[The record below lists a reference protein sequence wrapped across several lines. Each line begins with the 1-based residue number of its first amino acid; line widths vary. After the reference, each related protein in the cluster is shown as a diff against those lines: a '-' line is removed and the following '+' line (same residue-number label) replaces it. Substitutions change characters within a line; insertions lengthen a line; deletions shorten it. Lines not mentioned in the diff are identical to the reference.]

1 MKIINKLPKV
11 GAVIAII
18 IGFSA
23 CSEDFDGLNSNILG
37 DQTLFDSLVSN
48 YTVTAFSR
56 KLLPVQTNI
65 YNTTAN
71 ANQVPNTDKIYKLG
85 IYNDPVYGKSTSEL
99 LSQLIL
105 QSPNPTFGDATLQDT
120 VRLDK
125 VTLYI
130 PYYSTPTTTAG
141 VTTYALDSVYG
152 SEPIN
157 ISLFESNYFLRE
169 FDPSNGGEVKQK
181 YYSNQDQV
189 FDNFLGTPIATIEN
203 FVPSNDDYLINEG
216 TEDSTRLA
224 PGLRKDLPLEY
235 FQQKIFDKE
244 GDPVLFTN
252 TNFKD
257 YLRGINFKVTSNS
270 DNGNL
275 FYFDIEKAE
284 IDMTYSYYKESTQK
298 RDTLT
303 SKLLFRGVSVNTEK
317 TNLPPQIQTAINS
330 PNITNGEETLYVRGG
345 GDGIISVIN
354 LFGPDNDQNGVAD
367 ELENVRTKKWLV
379 NEANLIFYVDQTQ
392 VQGGQSEPE
401 RLEVFNLRTNALL
414 NDYGMDLTANLP
426 ALDAIGIHLGRL
438 QRGSDS
444 NGEYYKIRIT
454 NYVSSLINGGIPN
467 DPLGLVVSQNVLAT
481 RFLDLQNTQ
490 APGTTGLPLGSVV
503 AHEGTVLYGN
513 TSTNLDKRLKLQIY
527 YTESK

>member
-1 MKIINKLPKV
+1 MKIMNMLPRV

-48 YTVTAFSR
+48 YTVTAYSR

-71 ANQVPNTDKIYKLG
+71 AIQVPNTDKIYKLG
-85 IYNDPVYGKSTSEL
+85 VYNDPVYGKSTSEL

-105 QSPNPTFGDATLQDT
+105 QSPNPTFGDSVTLQ
-120 VRLDK
+120 K
-125 VTLYI
+125 VTLYL
-130 PYYSTPTTTAG
+130 PYYSTPTAAG
-141 VTTYALDSVYG
+141 DSTTYKLDSVYG
-152 SEPIN
+152 SSPIN

-169 FDPSNGGEVKQK
+169 FDPSNGGDLKQK

-203 FVPSNDDYLINEG
+203 FVPNDDDYLINEG
-216 TEDSTRLA
+216 TKDSTRLA
-224 PGLRKDLPLEY
+224 PGLFKELPLEY

-257 YLRGINFKVTSNS
+257 YLRGINFKVNS
-270 DNGNL
+270 DSDDGSL

-284 IDMTYSYYKESTQK
+284 IDMTYSFYKASTQK
-298 RDTLT
+298 RDTT
-303 SKLLFRGVSVNTEK
+303 SAKLLFRGVSVNTEK

-330 PNITNGEETLYVRGG
+330 PNVTTGEETLYVRGG

-367 ELENVRTKKWLV
+367 ELENLRTKKWLI
-379 NEANLIFYVDQTQ
+379 NEANLIFYVDQSQ

-401 RLEVFNLRTNALL
+401 RLEVYNLRTNALL
-414 NDYGMDLTANLP
+414 ADFGMDLTANLP
-426 ALDAIGIHLGRL
+426 ALDAIGVHLGRL
-438 QRGSDS
+438 KRGSDAK
-444 NGEYYKIRIT
+444 GEYYKIRIT
-454 NYVSSLINGGIPN
+454 NYVSNLINGGIPN

-490 APGTTGLPLGSVV
+490 APGTTSLPLGSVI

-513 TSTNLDKRLKLQIY
+513 MSANADKRLKLQIY